1 MSAAPRPAHG
11 PVIAVDALGG
21 DHAPA
26 AVVEGAIAAAR
37 DGRRVALVGP
47 RSRLADELD
56 RLRAADLGMTIVDAL
71 ETIGMD
77 ESPVAA
83 LRRKPR
89 ASIRVA
95 AEIVARG
102 DADAWFTAGHSG
114 AALVAA
120 HAALGL
126 LPGVER
132 PALAVTVPTARGSA
146 VLIDAGANS
155 ECRPSHL
162 RQFGLM
168 GAAFARAALGLS
180 DPRVGLLSIGE
191 EAGKGNELTREAH
204 ALLASAPLTFIG
216 NVEAREIFAGHAE
229 VIVCDGF
236 TGNVALKVGEGVV
249 DLLERVLREQL
260 GPVLETSPAI
270 QDALARFRRRVDA
283 TESGAA
289 PLLGVSGLTLIG
301 HGRST
306 PRAIRNGIDMA
317 ARLVEAGVQE
327 KLTALLQSSSRT

>member
-1 MSAAPRPAHG
+1 
-11 PVIAVDALGG
+11 
-21 DHAPA
+21 
-26 AVVEGAIAAAR
+26 
-37 DGRRVALVGP
+37 
-47 RSRLADELD
+47 
-56 RLRAADLGMTIVDAL
+56 
-71 ETIGMD
+71 
-77 ESPVAA
+77 
-83 LRRKPR
+83 
-89 ASIRVA
+89 
-95 AEIVARG
+95 
-102 DADAWFTAGHSG
+102 
-114 AALVAA
+114 
-120 HAALGL
+120 
-126 LPGVER
+126 
-132 PALAVTVPTARGSA
+132 
-146 VLIDAGANS
+146 
-155 ECRPSHL
+155 
-162 RQFGLM
+162 M
-168 GAAFARAALGLS
+168 GAAFARAALGLN

-216 NVEAREIFAGHAE
+216 NVEARAIFAGHAE

-317 ARLVEAGVQE
+317 ARLVEARVQE
-327 KLTALLQSSSRT
+327 RLADLLRPSSRT